1 MKKYCLF
8 LILALL
14 AMVPHQADAGTAI
27 KKSGAKVLNNFGYYV
42 QWDFD
47 TSGTYTKTGAAAGTN
62 TDTLVLYDDSAATRP
77 YYMSVFTTKNIQPGT
92 VEAFPD
98 SIRYCVAAHDDAADA
113 ITLRTEYQVKFN
125 RNAAIWSTYGGN
137 GDLALAGAGVP
148 VQSCFTRQ
156 FFPALPWRIVAHVTT
171 TTDSAIVN
179 YVNAYP
185 IRK

>member
-1 MKKYCLF
+1 MKKYCLS
-8 LILALL
+8 LLLAL
-14 AMVPHQADAGTAI
+14 VPHPADAGTAI

-47 TSGTYTKTGAAAGTN
+47 TTGTYTKTGAAAGTN

-77 YYMSVFTTKNIQPGT
+77 YYMSVFTTKSIQSGT

-125 RNAAIWSTYGGN
+125 RNAPTWSTYGGN
-137 GDLALAGAGVP
+137 GDLALAGAGVA
-148 VQSCFTRQ
+148 VRSCFTRQ
-156 FFPALPWRIVAHVTT
+156 FFPGLPWRLVAHATT

-179 YVNAYP
+179 YVNAFP